1 MCDDMS
7 DKSRAPIA
15 TKMSDDDIK
24 LFRDR
29 KAYYD
34 ECKKN
39 GIKCTLE
46 DVALS
51 DQTKHDIWLTFLHSP
66 LKCYIVEGRIVIR
79 PDDEG
84 RTAALLDESRAN
96 NPDED
101 EEDKEYYQ
109 MLLGLVKTGIQNLYI
124 IPAFTE
130 GKTSGMEIED
140 PEGKT
145 SGMEIEDLPNNN
157 SHPIQNAHHT
167 CVVSG
172 NENSL
177 TVAGDVNVGN
187 IKRVTGGLG
196 GLM

>member
-1 MCDDMS
+1 MS

-15 TKMSDDDIK
+15 TKMSDGDIK

-66 LKCYIVEGRIVIR
+66 LKRYIVKGRIVIR

-140 PEGKT
+140 
-145 SGMEIEDLPNNN
+145 LPNNN
-157 SHPIQNAHHT
+157 SHPIQNVHHT